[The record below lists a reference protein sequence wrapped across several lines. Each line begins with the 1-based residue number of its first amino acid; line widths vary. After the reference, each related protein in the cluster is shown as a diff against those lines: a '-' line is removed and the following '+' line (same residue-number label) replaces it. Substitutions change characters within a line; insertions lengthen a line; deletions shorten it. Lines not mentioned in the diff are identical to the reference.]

1 MILLI
6 YIMNLMQD
14 CDIYFTSN
22 NIKDFLSPYLYNEIG
37 RIKTSQKLRETF
49 WGKFSQVTD
58 SKPGVIP
65 VCLLKNY

>member
-1 MILLI
+1 MIIISQVI
-6 YIMNLMQD
+6 YICENS
-14 CDIYFTSN
+14 F
-22 NIKDFLSPYLYNEIG
+22 IKDFLSPYLYNEIG

-65 VCLLKNY
+65 VCLLKEY